1 MKAKWIAG
9 IVLTALAFSACDDNT
24 DDVGASLTN
33 RLDKFQI
40 VTDTFA
46 VSTRS
51 LLVDSVIT
59 HSKYTYLGRIKD
71 PETGAYVTSSYSTQF
86 MHLEETTT
94 VTFPSKDQILSV
106 EDGEVIADSCHL
118 NIYIN
123 SFVGDSLAPMKLK
136 VYELNTPV
144 PEGKT
149 FYSDYD
155 PEEEGIIRTDGI
167 CKEKSYT
174 KTNFLVSDSLR
185 QTSNYMSYINI
196 TLNEPYTDKE
206 GKTYKNYGT
215 YILRSF
221 YEHPERFKNSYS
233 FTHDVCPGFYFKTTG
248 GLGLM
253 SEVYT
258 TELVLYIRY
267 SKNGNSIN
275 SAKVFT
281 STEEVIQTNNI
292 INDKE
297 RMKQLATDNTC
308 TYIKTPAGIFTEV
321 TIPVDDIKKGHEADS
336 ISSAQIS
343 FYCYNDVS
351 EDELQLNDAK
361 YLLMIPRDDINSFFE
376 NKSLPNYTTSF
387 ITILNTSTN
396 SYTFQNITNLISHM
410 NDCRNQSENWNKVVL
425 VPVEATLSNT
435 TNSTDFRKVSN
446 LMSLTSSKLI
456 GGSANPHAPVTIN
469 VIYNQFK

>member
-51 LLVDSVIT
+51 FLVDSVIT

-149 FYSDYD
+149 YYSDYD

-221 YEHPERFKNSYS
+221 YEHPERF
-233 FTHDVCPGFYFKTTG
+233 
-248 GLGLM
+248 
-253 SEVYT
+253 
-258 TELVLYIRY
+258 
-267 SKNGNSIN
+267 
-275 SAKVFT
+275 
-281 STEEVIQTNNI
+281 
-292 INDKE
+292 
-297 RMKQLATDNTC
+297 
-308 TYIKTPAGIFTEV
+308 
-321 TIPVDDIKKGHEADS
+321 
-336 ISSAQIS
+336 
-343 FYCYNDVS
+343 
-351 EDELQLNDAK
+351 
-361 YLLMIPRDDINSFFE
+361 
-376 NKSLPNYTTSF
+376 
-387 ITILNTSTN
+387 
-396 SYTFQNITNLISHM
+396 
-410 NDCRNQSENWNKVVL
+410 
-425 VPVEATLSNT
+425 
-435 TNSTDFRKVSN
+435 
-446 LMSLTSSKLI
+446 
-456 GGSANPHAPVTIN
+456 
-469 VIYNQFK
+469 

>member
-51 LLVDSVIT
+51 LVVDSVIT

-71 PETGAYVTSSYSTQF
+71 PETGSYVTSSYTTQF

-94 VTFPSKDQILSV
+94 VTFPSKDQILSL
-106 EDGEVIADSCHL
+106 EDGEVIADSCHI

-123 SFVGDSLAPMKLK
+123 SYVGDSIAPMKLR

-144 PEGKT
+144 PEGKS

-155 PEEEGIIRTDGI
+155 PEEEGIIRADGI
-167 CKEKSYT
+167 KKEKSYT
-174 KTNFLVSDSLR
+174 RTNFLVSDSLR
-185 QTSNYMSYINI
+185 STSNYMPYISI
-196 TLNEPYTDKE
+196 ALNDPYTDKE
-206 GKTYKNYGT
+206 GNTYKNYGT

-233 FTHDVCPGFYFKTTG
+233 FIHDVCPGFYFKTIG

-253 SEVYT
+253 SEIYT

-267 SKNGNSIN
+267 SKNGESVN

-281 STEEVIQTNNI
+281 ATEEVIQTNNI

-297 RMKQLATDNTC
+297 RMKQLASDNTC

-321 TIPVDDIKKGHEADS
+321 TLPVDEIKKGHETDS

-343 FYCYNDVS
+343 FFCYNDVS
-351 EDELQLNDAK
+351 QDELQLNDAQ
-361 YLLMIPRDDINSFFE
+361 YLLMIPRDEIYSFFE

-387 ITILNTSTN
+387 ITTLNISTN
-396 SYTFQNITNLISHM
+396 SYTFGNITNMISHM
-410 NDCRNQSENWNKVVL
+410 YANRNQTENWNKVVL

-435 TNSTDFRKVSN
+435 TTSTDFRKVSN
-446 LMSLTSSKLI
+446 LMSLTSSRLI
-456 GGSANPHAPVTIN
+456 GGSANPQAPITIN
-469 VIYNQFK
+469 VIYNQCK